1 MTYEYKQHYRRKLPH
16 IHSPNATFF
25 VTFRLSGAIPK
36 AVLRD
41 WQAKRDQ
48 MTAYLEKNGP
58 ALEKQELRRTFNRE
72 WFAKMEAA
80 LDRAETG
87 PTWLKDERVAKV
99 VYDSILHRNDKEYHL
114 SCCCVMSNHAHVVFR
129 PFLTDQELI
138 ESKKD
143 GVPRFECKE
152 PTMPVIM
159 QSLKGYTA
167 RKANQILG
175 RTEPFW
181 DAESYD
187 HEIRSG
193 EEFRRI
199 YRYVINNPVKAG
211 IVKNWRDHPWTWVR
225 DNDDQSKRAG

>member
-1 MTYEYKQHYRRKLPH
+1 
-16 IHSPNATFF
+16 
-25 VTFRLSGAIPK
+25 
-36 AVLRD
+36 
-41 WQAKRDQ
+41 
-48 MTAYLEKNGP
+48 
-58 ALEKQELRRTFNRE
+58 
-72 WFAKMEAA
+72 
-80 LDRAETG
+80 
-87 PTWLKDERVAKV
+87 
-99 VYDSILHRNDKEYHL
+99 
-114 SCCCVMSNHAHVVFR
+114 
-129 PFLTDQELI
+129 
-138 ESKKD
+138 
-143 GVPRFECKE
+143 
-152 PTMPVIM
+152 MPVIM